1 MIKMLKEKCHINTN
15 KDEDTFV
22 GVQCLDGD
30 IKINFPLGFS
40 LDSTSD
46 STLRK
51 DILLLLNVLRNFT
64 QQQFNSVPKSN
75 FVTKNST
82 FPLFAYLYVLKD
94 YVMRGYYKEN
104 IVEYHKSKTGKIN
117 WSRTIKTQRPYIQD
131 LNVFYLDF
139 ITKKTVVNENE
150 LITLIHQYCVY
161 KSFQMLGWLYTN
173 YLPVKPQLKFNQKLF
188 INILKRKLAN
198 TFNDAD
204 KLLFKNLIVI
214 VNNENDYS
222 LDNLSFS
229 FGTNRFEYIWEK
241 MIDRVYGETNKTDYF
256 PKTHWHI
263 YNSENIITASENA
276 PLEPDTIMINDNN
289 IFVLDAKYYKYGV
302 TRRSF
307 DLPGTSS
314 ISKQIT
320 YGEYIFKNKRS
331 NSKTKVYNA
340 FIMPFNSSVQSENRI
355 QYIGTATSEW
365 KNNDFDYEKV
375 LGILVDVKY
384 LMQIT
389 NSKNYDAINE
399 LSNLIE
405 EKISKI

>member
-1 MIKMLKEKCHINTN
+1 MLKEKCYINTN

-263 YNSENIITASENA
+263 YDSENLITASENA
-276 PLEPDTIMINDNN
+276 PLEPDTIMINNNN

>member
-1 MIKMLKEKCHINTN
+1 MLKEKCYINTN
-15 KDEDTFV
+15 KDKDTFV
-22 GVQCLDGD
+22 GIQCLDGD

-82 FPLFAYLYVLKD
+82 FPLFAYLYILKD

-222 LDNLSFS
+222 IDNLSFS

-263 YNSENIITASENA
+263 YNNTSENA

-340 FIMPFNSSVQSENRI
+340 FIMPYNSSVQSENRI

-375 LGILVDVKY
+375 LGILLDVKY

>member
-1 MIKMLKEKCHINTN
+1 MLKEKCYINTN

-340 FIMPFNSSVQSENRI
+340 FIMPFNSSVKSENRI
-355 QYIGTATSEW
+355 HYIGTATSEW
-365 KNNDFDYEKV
+365 KDNNFDYEKV

>member
-1 MIKMLKEKCHINTN
+1 
-15 KDEDTFV
+15 
-22 GVQCLDGD
+22 
-30 IKINFPLGFS
+30 
-40 LDSTSD
+40 
-46 STLRK
+46 
-51 DILLLLNVLRNFT
+51 
-64 QQQFNSVPKSN
+64 
-75 FVTKNST
+75 
-82 FPLFAYLYVLKD
+82 
-94 YVMRGYYKEN
+94 
-104 IVEYHKSKTGKIN
+104 
-117 WSRTIKTQRPYIQD
+117 
-131 LNVFYLDF
+131 
-139 ITKKTVVNENE
+139 
-150 LITLIHQYCVY
+150 
-161 KSFQMLGWLYTN
+161 MLGWLYTN

-188 INILKRKLAN
+188 INILKRKLAT

-241 MIDRVYGETNKTDYF
+241 MIDKVYGETNKTDYF

-263 YNSENIITASENA
+263 YNNTSENA

-340 FIMPFNSSVQSENRI
+340 FIMPYNSSVQSENRI

-375 LGILVDVKY
+375 LGILLDVKY

>member
-1 MIKMLKEKCHINTN
+1 MLKEKCYINTN
-15 KDEDTFV
+15 KDDDTFV

-214 VNNENDYS
+214 VNNENDYT

-263 YNSENIITASENA
+263 YNNTSENA

-320 YGEYIFKNKRS
+320 YGEYIFKNKTS

-340 FIMPFNSSVQSENRI
+340 FIMPFNSSVKSENRI
-355 QYIGTATSEW
+355 HYIGTATSEW
-365 KNNDFDYEKV
+365 KDNNFDYEKV

>member
-1 MIKMLKEKCHINTN
+1 MLKEKCYINTN

-82 FPLFAYLYVLKD
+82 FPLFAYLYILKD

>member
-1 MIKMLKEKCHINTN
+1 MLKEKCYINTN

-75 FVTKNST
+75 FVAKNST